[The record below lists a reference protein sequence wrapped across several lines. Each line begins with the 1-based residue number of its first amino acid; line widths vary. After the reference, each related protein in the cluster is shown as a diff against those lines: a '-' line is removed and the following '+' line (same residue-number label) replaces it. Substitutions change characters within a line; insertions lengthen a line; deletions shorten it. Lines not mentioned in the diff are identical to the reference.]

1 MEVITWSYG
10 GTARLYLPRRNCTSS
25 NLSCPIPSGS
35 VVQELTAT
43 GGILIV
49 GIGLNVLGLTKLAV
63 GNMLPAVVVAVL
75 LSLVF

>member
-1 MEVITWSYG
+1 M
-10 GTARLYLPRRNCTSS
+10 
-25 NLSCPIPSGS
+25 
-35 VVQELTAT
+35 QELTAT